1 MAVSMLGVVEPEPDG
16 VGERL
21 GEFLVSVVDETVT
34 GLADGVSTAV
44 PRLVSG
50 VVFAAIV
57 YVLIRVVLGV
67 LGVVLGRY
75 YSGRQTIVAQL
86 AVTVVGIFLWF
97 GAALAVLKIVGFGD
111 IAASLGTAVGFIALG
126 VSYALSEMIED
137 VVAGVYLLRDPNF
150 EPGDRVFVDG
160 TEGEVTAIEL
170 RKTRFRLDSGD
181 TAVRANRDVESKW
194 TRRADG

>member
-1 MAVSMLGVVEPEPDG
+1 MSGDPEPESDG
-16 VGERL
+16 FGERL
-21 GEFLVSVVDETVT
+21 GEFLVGVVDETVT
-34 GLADGVSTAV
+34 DLADGVSTAV

-50 VVFAAIV
+50 VVFAAIA
-57 YVLIRVVLGV
+57 YVLIRGVLGV
-67 LGVVLGRY
+67 LGVTLRRY
-75 YSGRQTIVAQL
+75 YSERQRIVAQL

-137 VVAGVYLLRDPNF
+137 VVAGVYLLRDPDF
-150 EPGDRVFVDG
+150 EPGDRVLVDG

-194 TRRADG
+194 TRRANG